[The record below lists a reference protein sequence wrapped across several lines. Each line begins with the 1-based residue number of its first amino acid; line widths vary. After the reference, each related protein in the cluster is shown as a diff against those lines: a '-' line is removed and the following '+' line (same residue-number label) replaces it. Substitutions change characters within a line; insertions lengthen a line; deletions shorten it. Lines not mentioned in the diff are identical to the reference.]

1 MEAERTELSEID
13 LKTDNLA
20 VTEEADVDESIP
32 KYQKKLK
39 DTSILRNNGH

>member
-20 VTEEADVDESIP
+20 VTEESDVDEA
-32 KYQKKLK
+32 
-39 DTSILRNNGH
+39 ILMYL